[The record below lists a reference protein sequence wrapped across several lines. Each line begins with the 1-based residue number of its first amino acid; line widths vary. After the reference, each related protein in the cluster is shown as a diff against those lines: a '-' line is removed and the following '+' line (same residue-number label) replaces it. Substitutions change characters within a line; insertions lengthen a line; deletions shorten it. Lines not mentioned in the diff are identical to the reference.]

1 MNARLNLPS
10 SVEERISGWVRI
22 QEGYLSGLPARARL
36 RPTITLS
43 RQYGC
48 EGVPLALALQKR
60 MEQAG
65 GEPWTLF
72 DKELIERVAQD
83 ERIPPH
89 LLRDLENPAHYLE
102 QFGFHPRGRV
112 TSDEAFTQ
120 IAAHLIQFARAG
132 NAIIIGRGG
141 AILCARLDN
150 CFHFRLEAGLPWRVD
165 SLARRLGLTPKLAAE
180 QERANAH
187 VRERFFREHLG
198 ADASDR
204 SLYDA
209 VFNNERHGVE
219 AMAAAICGYVQ
230 EVWKRTGRAQERDHV
245 IARVPD

>member
-102 QFGFHPRGRV
+102 QFGFFPRGRV

-132 NAIIIGRGG
+132 NAIIIGRGAPWFLRQRDDVFNVFLYAPYAEKLRRTVEG
-141 AILCARLDN
+141 GLSQKDAEGFLETVDQERSAFVRKYYGLEWPHRPLYDLMIN
-150 CFHFRLEAGLPWRVD
+150 TEAGDDVVVKIILD
-165 SLARRLGLTPKLAAE
+165 QLGRL
-180 QERANAH
+180 
-187 VRERFFREHLG
+187 
-198 ADASDR
+198 
-204 SLYDA
+204 
-209 VFNNERHGVE
+209 NN
-219 AMAAAICGYVQ
+219 CTY
-230 EVWKRTGRAQERDHV
+230 
-245 IARVPD
+245 